1 MMQEIVHPRCL
12 KCHAGDVLVPMST
25 IRGELKRP
33 PQVVGLCFTFP
44 QWQELKDHSTTLKQV
59 SYGHSMRVKTT
70 TTKVKVNKAQIEAVP
85 KLRSKVRAARAD
97 SSKGKHRTNEQLN
110 ENSML
115 KTSSRNLLHSFR
127 APTRD
132 AESGT
137 TQSQAENDDARAT
150 ETSLLGDESDLGAA
164 SRSRPQQKPK
174 TEAGKVIL
182 ARLLN
187 EDSLKKGGADAK
199 QASTKQASRKKA
211 SAKKD
216 DAEAKKDGI
225 KKGSTKKDG
234 RKKASTR
241 KVSTK
246 KVSTKKGSTKKDDA
260 VAEKG
265 STKKGSTKKGG
276 AVAKKGSTTKGSTKN
291 GSTQKG
297 STQKG
302 RTEAKKDSSNTDII
316 ILSSNIPSDD
326 SIQPGLV
333 LNSENIPQCDLTG
346 CKDIT
351 VKSLNANQT
360 VGITKLTV
368 TLNEASIRLRPFT
381 VVVFRQLVDSQV
393 FLMDEE
399 PKGPPQSRTTKV
411 LAPQATEDSPES
423 PVEETVE
430 DQSLDNEAT
439 VLTTADDE
447 ASLSQ
452 IEVSR
457 TPLKLQHELA
467 NLCTTFICRLHH

>member
-1 MMQEIVHPRCL
+1 M
-12 KCHAGDVLVPMST
+12 G
-25 IRGELKRP
+25 
-33 PQVVGLCFTFP
+33 
-44 QWQELKDHSTTLKQV
+44 
-59 SYGHSMRVKTT
+59 
-70 TTKVKVNKAQIEAVP
+70 
-85 KLRSKVRAARAD
+85 
-97 SSKGKHRTNEQLN
+97 
-110 ENSML
+110 
-115 KTSSRNLLHSFR
+115 
-127 APTRD
+127 
-132 AESGT
+132 
-137 TQSQAENDDARAT
+137 
-150 ETSLLGDESDLGAA
+150 
-164 SRSRPQQKPK
+164 
-174 TEAGKVIL
+174 
-182 ARLLN
+182 
-187 EDSLKKGGADAK
+187 
-199 QASTKQASRKKA
+199 
-211 SAKKD
+211 
-216 DAEAKKDGI
+216 
-225 KKGSTKKDG
+225 
-234 RKKASTR
+234 
-241 KVSTK
+241 
-246 KVSTKKGSTKKDDA
+246 A
-260 VAEKG
+260 VAKKG

-291 GSTQKG
+291 GSTQKGSTQKG

-452 IEVSR
+452 IEADGDKEEEEKKRQVDKGQQEAKAGPGMVFDGSKVKM
-457 TPLKLQHELA
+457 TGLVE
-467 NLCTTFICRLHH
+467 ICRTSLIQVIKIVACIPTDHLGLLKKCKNFKRVVGCYRKNVDCKSRGPSAKLNELVTTEARVPCDFGHEALLAIA